1 MTFAKRLRYYIIGF
15 GMGLVICFAIFGTRG
30 CDWTPGNRVLKQ
42 IATSEILITDS
53 VRCILAENK
62 IDEDEIFKTLNNG
75 SVIFSESKTH
85 QVPKY
90 YVLEDPEEKFRISF
104 VVRNDSVSV
113 IDGVPKGKQGNCKD
127 FGLNPEHIFTMPE
140 KTVKR
145 LLKAQ
150 EISAADSIL
159 AKLKKHNIKDDE
171 IYNLIELGKID
182 FKSSMPTLKPHP
194 IYFVENQKW
203 RFKIEMTEKKT
214 RILDFFWLE

>member
-15 GMGLVICFAIFGTRG
+15 GMGILVCIVIFGQRG
-30 CDWTPGNRVLKQ
+30 CDWTPNNRVLKQ

-53 VRCILAENK
+53 VRCVFAENK
-62 IDEDEIFKTLNNG
+62 IEEDEIFKLLNHG

-85 QVPKY
+85 QTPKY
-90 YVLEDPEEKFRISF
+90 YVIEDENSTFKIAF

-113 IDGVPKGKQGNCKD
+113 LDGVVGGKQGKCTG
-127 FGLNPEHIFTMPE
+127 FGSNPEHIFTMPE

-150 EISAADSIL
+150 EISAADSVL
-159 AKLKKHNIKDDE
+159 TKLKNHKIKDGD
-171 IYNLIELGKID
+171 IYNMIESGKID
-182 FKSSMPTLKPHP
+182 FKASMPTLKPHP
-194 IYFVENQKW
+194 IYFVESQKW

>member
-15 GMGLVICFAIFGTRG
+15 GMGILVCFAIFGQRG
-30 CDWTPGNRVLKQ
+30 CDWTPSNRVLKQ
-42 IATSEILITDS
+42 IATSQILITDS

-62 IDEDEIFKTLNNG
+62 IEEDEIFKVLNNG

-90 YVLEDPEEKFRISF
+90 YVLEEENEKFRIGF

-113 IDGVPKGKQGNCKD
+113 IDGVPKGKQGKCSG
-127 FGLNPEHIFTMPE
+127 FGSNPEHIFTMPE

-145 LLKAQ
+145 LLRAQ

-159 AKLKKHNIKDDE
+159 AKLKKYRIKDEE
-171 IYNLIELGKID
+171 IYNMIESGKID
-182 FKSSMPTLKPHP
+182 FKNSMPTLKPHP
-194 IYFVENQKW
+194 IYYVETVKC
-203 RFKIEMTEKKT
+203 RFMIEMTEKKT